1 MPTKTEVA
9 MRSRQIVELVNDQ
22 RSATVEEMAEA
33 FNVSVE
39 TIRRDLKKLDKSG
52 ALKKVHGGAVS
63 LLEID
68 EGRSFSSR
76 SKDYLEEKESL
87 VDEAIKYIEEGMII
101 GLDASSS
108 SWCLARK
115 LPNIKCTIIT
125 NSLQNVVALEG
136 KDSIEVICTGGR
148 YSEKYSSFYGPL
160 SINTLANMSVDI
172 SFISCSGFDYES
184 GVWDS
189 NEYNYQIKQS
199 LINISDKVILI
210 ADKSKYKKRSLLKIC
225 SNESVDIILTDAS

>member
-1 MPTKTEVA
+1 
-9 MRSRQIVELVNDQ
+9 MRSLQIVELVNDQ
-22 RSATVEEMAEA
+22 RSVTVEELAAA
-33 FNVSVE
+33 FDVSVE

-52 ALKKVHGGAVS
+52 SLKKVHGGAVS
-63 LLEID
+63 VKQID
-68 EGRSFSSR
+68 EGRSFLAR

-87 VDEAIKYIEEGMII
+87 VSRAVNYIEEGMII

-108 SWCLARK
+108 SWCLARQI
-115 LPNIKCTIIT
+115 PNISCTIVT

-136 KDSIEVICTGGR
+136 KNNVHVICTGGS

-160 SINTLANMSVDI
+160 SINTLSNMSMDI
-172 SFISCSGFDYES
+172 CFISCVGFDYEF

-199 LINISDKVILI
+199 LIDISDKVILI

-225 SNESVDIILTDAS
+225 ENEAVDIIITDI